1 MGGMGT
7 DLHADDDVARCQL
20 ILETLSGPRVI
31 YRDGEARVDLSAFD
45 RPFAPALQ
53 GTGGALAARRT
64 TGG

>member
-45 RPFAPALQ
+45 RPFAPAVQ
-53 GTGGALAARRT
+53 RTGSELSARR
-64 TGG
+64 GRVG